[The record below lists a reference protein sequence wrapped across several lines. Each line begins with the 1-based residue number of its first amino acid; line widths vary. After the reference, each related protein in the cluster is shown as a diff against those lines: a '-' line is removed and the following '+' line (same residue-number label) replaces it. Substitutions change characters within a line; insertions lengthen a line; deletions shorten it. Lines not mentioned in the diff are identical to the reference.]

1 LAVSYY
7 YVSMKVIRPHD
18 PRWKDLFA
26 AEAELL
32 RSCLGGAA
40 LDIQH
45 IGSTAIPGIVAK
57 PVIDVLVEARSL
69 EDIDAHALAMEEIG
83 YEARGEYGIPGR
95 RYFKKAARAS
105 GVGSHVHVFAPGSEH
120 IARHIRFRDLLL
132 LRPDIAQE
140 YSALKQS
147 IASSTGVLSDDYAAR
162 KGEFVR
168 RTERLAKLHFA
179 QEEE

>member
-1 LAVSYY
+1 
-7 YVSMKVIRPHD
+7 MKVIRPHD

-32 RSCLGGAA
+32 RTCLGATA

-69 EDIDAHALAMEEIG
+69 EDIDAHAMAMEEIG

-95 RYFKKAARAS
+95 RYFKKVAGAS
-105 GVGSHVHVFAPGSEH
+105 GVGSHVHAFAPGSEH
-120 IARHIRFRDLLL
+120 IARHIR
-132 LRPDIAQE
+132 
-140 YSALKQS
+140 
-147 IASSTGVLSDDYAAR
+147 
-162 KGEFVR
+162 
-168 RTERLAKLHFA
+168 
-179 QEEE
+179 